1 MIVKFN
7 VLLKSTMKE
16 SEDGEWWKSSK
27 WCGREPGE
35 GLPKYSNGK
44 GSKMKMIG
52 TEDKDSVCR

>member
-1 MIVKFN
+1 
-7 VLLKSTMKE
+7 MKE

-27 WCGREPGE
+27 WCGREAGE
-35 GLPKYSNGK
+35 GLPKYNNGK